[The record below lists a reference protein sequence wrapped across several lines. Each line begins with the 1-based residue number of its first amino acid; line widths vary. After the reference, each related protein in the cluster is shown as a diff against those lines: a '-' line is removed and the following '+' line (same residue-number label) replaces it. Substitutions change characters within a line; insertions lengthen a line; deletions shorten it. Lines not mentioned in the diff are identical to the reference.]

1 MHSQGAEALPAADH
15 YNRGTMTPRYGS
27 DHIREQLNAVPDAP
41 GVYLWKDASDTVL
54 YVGKAKSLRKR
65 MKQYSQGHDD
75 RAMVPE
81 MMSRVASFD
90 YVVTA
95 NEVESL
101 ILENNLIKEHRPR
114 YNVDYRD
121 DKTYPYIALT
131 ASDAFPAIK
140 YTREKHRAGTTYFGP
155 YTDAKAAR
163 ATIDVVRRVYPICRT
178 DCVEWK
184 RVTARGG
191 KPTGK
196 PCFDFHV
203 GKGPG
208 PCVGAISREEYAKTV
223 ALVEAFLDGRQAA
236 VERDLQSRMREAAAD
251 LDYERAARFRNR
263 LEAVR
268 SILERQTI
276 VSASGLD
283 ADAIGVFRE
292 ETIAGV
298 HVVHIREGRVQGSSE
313 FILDQGLDVS
323 DCELIGAFLLRY
335 YDEASHVPRQVL
347 VSCLPEEVEPLEVW
361 LSQRRGRKVAI
372 ERPERGERRRL
383 LEMAATN
390 ARHALARYKFRTRY
404 DEDRVNQALLE
415 LESALGLAVPP
426 MRIECYDIST
436 LHGRFSVGSMVV
448 FEAGRADPSGYRR
461 FKIRAETPEANDV
474 AMMREVLQRRF
485 LREAKEGLRFARKP
499 DLLVVDG
506 GKPQLSAAVAALQAI
521 GVEGVPVAALAKRE
535 EELFVAG
542 WEDPV
547 VLPGGSPSLYLVKRI
562 RDEAHRFAI
571 TYHRE
576 LRGKAMTASILDEI
590 PGIGPTR
597 KQSLVKAFGSV
608 RRLRAAPVDKVA
620 EVKGIGPELASDVVE
635 FLTTLNHDG
644 PGDVPV

>member
-1 MHSQGAEALPAADH
+1 MS
-15 YNRGTMTPRYGS
+15 PRYGS
-27 DHIREQLNAVPDAP
+27 DHIREQLTGVPDAP
-41 GVYLWKDASDTVL
+41 GVYLWKDAGGTVL

-65 MKQYSQGHDD
+65 MKQYAQGHDD

-90 YVVTA
+90 YVVTT

-101 ILENNLIKEHRPR
+101 ILENNLIKEHHPR

-131 ASDAFPAIK
+131 SADPFPAIK

-155 YTDAKAAR
+155 YTDSKAAR

-184 RVTARGG
+184 RVTAHGG

-196 PCFDFHV
+196 PCFDYHV

-208 PCVGAISREEYAKTV
+208 PCVGAISREEYGATV
-223 ALVEAFLDGRQAA
+223 ALVEAFLDGRQTT
-236 VERDLQSRMREAAAD
+236 VERDLERRMREASAD
-251 LDYERAARFRNR
+251 LDYERAARYRNR
-263 LEAVR
+263 LDAVR

-283 ADAIGVFRE
+283 ADAVGVFRE
-292 ETIAGV
+292 ETIAGA
-298 HVVHIREGRVQGSSE
+298 HVVHVREGRVQGSSE

-323 DCELIGAFLLRY
+323 DCELIEAFLLRY

-347 VSCLPEEVEPLEVW
+347 LSCLPADPGPLEAW
-361 LSQRRGRKVAI
+361 LTQRRGRKVTI

-383 LEMAATN
+383 LEMASTN

-415 LESALGLAVPP
+415 LESALGLSVPP
-426 MRIECYDIST
+426 MRIECFDIST

-448 FEAGRADPSGYRR
+448 FDAGRADPSAYRR
-461 FKIRAETPEANDV
+461 FKIRAETPESNDV

-485 LREAKEGLRFARKP
+485 VREAKEGTRFARTP
-499 DLLVVDG
+499 DLIVVDG
-506 GKPQLSAAVAALQAI
+506 GRPQLSAALAALEGI
-521 GVEGVPVAALAKRE
+521 GIAGVPVVALAKRE
-535 EELFVAG
+535 EELFVPG
-542 WEDPV
+542 WDQPV
-547 VLPGGSPSLYLVKRI
+547 VLPGGSPSLYLVKRV

-590 PGIGPTR
+590 PGVGPTR
-597 KQSLVKAFGSV
+597 KQALVKAFGSV
-608 RRLRAAPVDKVA
+608 RRLRGASVDEIAA
-620 EVKGIGPELASDVVE
+620 VKGIPETLAQDISE
-635 FLTTLNHDG
+635 FLRALDG
-644 PGDVPV
+644 GSAGDGG

>member
-1 MHSQGAEALPAADH
+1 
-15 YNRGTMTPRYGS
+15 MTPRYGS
-27 DHIREQLNAVPDAP
+27 DHIREQLTAVPDAP
-41 GVYLWKDASDTVL
+41 GVYLWKDAAGAVL
-54 YVGKAKSLRKR
+54 YVGKAKALRKR
-65 MKQYSQGHDD
+65 MKQYAQGHDD

-101 ILENNLIKEHRPR
+101 ILENNLIKEHHPR

-131 ASDAFPAIK
+131 TADPFPAIK
-140 YTREKHRAGTTYFGP
+140 YTREKHRPGTTYFGP
-155 YTDAKAAR
+155 YTDSKAAR

-184 RVTARGG
+184 RVTAHGG
-191 KPTGK
+191 APTGK
-196 PCFDFHV
+196 PCFDYHI

-208 PCVGAISREEYAKTV
+208 PCVGAITREEYAATV
-223 ALVEAFLDGRQAA
+223 ALVEAFLDGRQSTVA
-236 VERDLQSRMREAAAD
+236 RDLERRMQEASEE
-251 LDYERAARFRNR
+251 LDYERAVRFRNR
-263 LEAVR
+263 LDAVR

-298 HVVHIREGRVQGSSE
+298 HVVHVREGRVQGSSE

-323 DCELIGAFLLRY
+323 DDELIEAFLLRY
-335 YDEASHVPRQVL
+335 YDDASHVPRQVF
-347 VSCLPEEVEPLEVW
+347 VDNKPEEPEPLEVW
-361 LSQRRGRKVAI
+361 LAQRRGRKVAI

-383 LEMAATN
+383 LEMATIN

-415 LESALGLAVPP
+415 LESALGLGVPP

-448 FEAGRADPSGYRR
+448 FEAGRADPSAYRR
-461 FKIRAETPEANDV
+461 FKIRAVTPESNDV

-485 LREAKEGLRFARKP
+485 QREAKEGSRFARHP
-499 DLLVVDG
+499 DLLLVDG
-506 GKPQLSAAVAALQAI
+506 GRAQLSAAIAALEDI
-521 GVEGVPVAALAKRE
+521 GVTGVPVAALAKRE
-535 EELFVAG
+535 EELFVPEWDA
-542 WEDPV
+542 PV
-547 VLPGGSPSLYLVKRI
+547 VLPGGSPSLYLVKRV

-590 PGIGPTR
+590 PGVGPTR
-597 KQSLVKAFGSV
+597 KQALVKAFGSV
-608 RRLRAAPVDKVA
+608 KRLRGAKVEEVSA
-620 EVKGIGPELASDVVE
+620 VKGIGAELAADVVE
-635 FLTTLNHDG
+635 FLATLDG
-644 PGDVPV
+644 EAPGDAPE

>member
-1 MHSQGAEALPAADH
+1 
-15 YNRGTMTPRYGS
+15 MTPRYGS
-27 DHIREQLNAVPDAP
+27 DHIREQLKAVPDAP
-41 GVYLWKDASDTVL
+41 GVYLWKDASGDVL

-65 MKQYSQGHDD
+65 MKQYAQGHDD

-81 MMSRVASFD
+81 MMSRVVSFD
-90 YVVTA
+90 YVVTS

-131 ASDAFPAIK
+131 CGDPFPAIK
-140 YTREKHRAGTTYFGP
+140 YTREKHRAGVTYFGP

-184 RVTARGG
+184 RVTAREG

-196 PCFDFHV
+196 PCFDYHV

-208 PCVGAISREEYAKTV
+208 PCVGAITREEYAATV
-223 ALVEAFLDGRQAA
+223 ALVEAFLDGRQAT
-236 VERDLQSRMREAAAD
+236 VERDLERRMREAAAE
-251 LDYERAARFRNR
+251 LDYERAGRYRKR

-292 ETIAGV
+292 ETIAAV

-323 DCELIGAFLLRY
+323 DAELIEAFLLRY

-347 VSCLPEEVEPLEVW
+347 VSGLPDDCEPLEVW
-361 LSQRRGRKVAI
+361 LAQRRGRKASV

-383 LEMAATN
+383 LEMATTN

-404 DEDRVNQALLE
+404 DEDRVNRALLE

-436 LHGRFSVGSMVV
+436 LHGRFSVGSMIV

-474 AMMREVLQRRF
+474 AMLGEVLRRRF
-485 LREAKEGLRFARKP
+485 LREAKEGTRFARRP
-499 DLLVVDG
+499 DLLMVDG
-506 GKPQLSAAVAALQAI
+506 GKPQLSAALAALEEI
-521 GVEGVPVAALAKRE
+521 GVEGIPVVALAKRE
-535 EELFVAG
+535 EELFVAH
-542 WEDPV
+542 WDDPV
-547 VLPGGSPSLYLVKRI
+547 VLPGGSPSLYLVKRV

-571 TYHRE
+571 AYHRE

-590 PGIGPTR
+590 PGVGPTR
-597 KQSLVKAFGSV
+597 KQALVKAFGSV
-608 RRLRAAPVDKVA
+608 RRLRTASAEEIAA
-620 EVKGIGPELASDVVE
+620 VKGIPETLAQDIAE
-635 FLTTLNHDG
+635 FLATL
-644 PGDVPV
+644 DVEPLGVTPA

>member
-1 MHSQGAEALPAADH
+1 
-15 YNRGTMTPRYGS
+15 MTPRYGS
-27 DHIREQLNAVPDAP
+27 DHIREQLTQVPDAP
-41 GVYLWKDASDTVL
+41 GVYLWKDAAGTVL
-54 YVGKAKSLRKR
+54 YVGKAKALRKR
-65 MKQYSQGHDD
+65 MKQYAQGHDD

-81 MMSRVASFD
+81 MMSRVSSFD

-101 ILENNLIKEHRPR
+101 ILENNLIKEHHPR

-131 ASDAFPAIK
+131 TADPFPAIK
-140 YTREKHRAGTTYFGP
+140 YTREKHRPGTTYFGP
-155 YTDAKAAR
+155 YTDSKAAR

-184 RVTARGG
+184 RVTAHGG
-191 KPTGK
+191 APTGK
-196 PCFDFHV
+196 PCFDYHI

-208 PCVGAISREEYAKTV
+208 PCVGAITREEYAATV
-223 ALVEAFLDGRQAA
+223 ASVEAFLDGRQSTVA
-236 VERDLQSRMREAAAD
+236 RDLERRMREASDD
-251 LDYERAARFRNR
+251 LDYERATKFRNR
-263 LEAVR
+263 LDAVR

-298 HVVHIREGRVQGSSE
+298 HVVHVREGRVQGSSE

-323 DCELIGAFLLRY
+323 DDELIEAFLLRY
-335 YDEASHVPRQVL
+335 YDDASHVPRQVL
-347 VSCLPEEVEPLEVW
+347 VDSKPEEPEPLEVW
-361 LSQRRGRKVAI
+361 LAQHRGRKVTI

-383 LEMAATN
+383 LEMAAIN

-415 LESALGLAVPP
+415 LESALGLGVPP

-448 FEAGRADPSGYRR
+448 FEAGRADPSTYRR
-461 FKIRAETPEANDV
+461 FRIRAETPESNDV

-485 LREAKEGLRFARKP
+485 QREAKEGARFARHP
-499 DLLVVDG
+499 DLLLVDG
-506 GKPQLSAAVAALQAI
+506 GKAQLSAAIAALEGI
-521 GVEGVPVAALAKRE
+521 GVTGVPVAALAKRE
-535 EELFVAG
+535 EELFVPEWDA
-542 WEDPV
+542 PV
-547 VLPGGSPSLYLVKRI
+547 VLPGGSPSLYLVKRV

-590 PGIGPTR
+590 PGVGPTR
-597 KQSLVKAFGSV
+597 KQALVKAFGSV
-608 RRLRAAPVDKVA
+608 KRLRGAKVDEVSA
-620 EVKGIGPELASDVVE
+620 VKGIGAELAADIVE
-635 FLTTLNHDG
+635 FLATLADTAEPESG
-644 PGDVPV
+644 

>member
-1 MHSQGAEALPAADH
+1 
-15 YNRGTMTPRYGS
+15 MTPRYGS
-27 DHIREQLNAVPDAP
+27 DHIREQLEAVPDAP
-41 GVYLWKDASDTVL
+41 GVYLWKDESGTVL

-65 MKQYSQGHDD
+65 MKQYAQGHDD

-81 MMSRVASFD
+81 MMSRVFSFD
-90 YVVTA
+90 CVVTA

-131 ASDAFPAIK
+131 TADPFPAIK

-163 ATIDVVRRVYPICRT
+163 ATIDVVRRVYPVCRA

-191 KPTGK
+191 APTGK
-196 PCFDFHV
+196 PCFDYHI

-208 PCVGAISREEYAKTV
+208 PCVGAISRDEYAATV
-223 ALVEAFLDGRQAA
+223 TLVEAFLDGRQAT
-236 VERDLQSRMREAAAD
+236 VERDLARRMREAAAE
-251 LDYERAARFRNR
+251 LDYERAARYHKR

-268 SILERQTI
+268 AILERQTI

-323 DCELIGAFLLRY
+323 DSELIEAFLLRH

-347 VSCLPEEVEPLEVW
+347 VACLPAEPGPLEAW
-361 LSQRRGRKVAI
+361 LVQRRGRKVTI

-383 LEMAATN
+383 LEMACTN
-390 ARHALARYKFRTRY
+390 ARHALTRYKFRTRY

-426 MRIECYDIST
+426 LRIECYDIST

-461 FKIRAETPEANDV
+461 FRIRAETPESNDV
-474 AMMREVLQRRF
+474 AMIREVLQRRF
-485 LREAKEGLRFARKP
+485 VREAKEGARFARRP
-499 DLLVVDG
+499 DLLMVDG
-506 GKPQLSAAVAALQAI
+506 GMPQLSAALAALEEI
-521 GVEGVPVAALAKRE
+521 GVEGVPVVALAKRE

-562 RDEAHRFAI
+562 RDEAHRFAV

-597 KQSLVKAFGSV
+597 KQALVKAFGSV
-608 RRLRAAPVDKVA
+608 RRLRAASVA
-620 EVKGIGPELASDVVE
+620 EIAGVKGIPEALAQDVAE
-635 FLTTLNHDG
+635 FLRTLEMSG
-644 PGDVPV
+644 PSSEAGAVDQER